1 MGEKR
6 YLQCDDDRR
15 AHTLAEENV
24 RGAIANGGL
33 KTDTNGTTPGQC
45 DSHAEGG
52 HGCTQ
57 DASKRKAPVTAL
69 RVNMGE

>member
-1 MGEKR
+1 VCAELVNGKMGEKR

-33 KTDTNGTTPGQC
+33 KTRMAQRQV
-45 DSHAEGG
+45 SVIR
-52 HGCTQ
+52 TQ
-57 DASKRKAPVTAL
+57 KAAMDAPKMLQNARPP
-69 RVNMGE
+69 